1 MRSRVGRPV
10 IERACAS
17 VVAPFAASL
26 GLWKSGECQRVKV
39 AAVQSS
45 SRDRSSNGL
54 PLFAPARASPRS
66 MRCAPRVAAKAASTK
81 HECREASCGF
91 AYPLQPVECPP
102 NASRFPPFDPVREAG
117 ARTDSALSHRRAHRH
132 LPSRYAHALRRVVA
146 GEERGLLRK
155 CSADFC
161 QTVWRPL
168 TANGSRFLPCDPV
181 GEADARPDDDRAA
194 HAPRAGS
201 HYQFLRYQRWVMQHG
216 YDDEGSLAVSESR
229 VYSSP

>member
-1 MRSRVGRPV
+1 MAL
-10 IERACAS
+10 RATKADEN
-17 VVAPFAASL
+17 PRNAAS
-26 GLWKSGECQRVKV
+26 GCD
-39 AAVQSS
+39 AAVRGFRRCPPSS
-45 SRDRSSNGL
+45 LVRETGARTDSRSSHRRAHRRV
-54 PLFAPARASPRS
+54 PCDAPARCGVVAGVR
-66 MRCAPRVAAKAASTK
+66 RRRRAQNTNAEKRVAGSR
-81 HECREASCGF
+81 H
-91 AYPLQPVECPP
+91 PLQPVEWPP